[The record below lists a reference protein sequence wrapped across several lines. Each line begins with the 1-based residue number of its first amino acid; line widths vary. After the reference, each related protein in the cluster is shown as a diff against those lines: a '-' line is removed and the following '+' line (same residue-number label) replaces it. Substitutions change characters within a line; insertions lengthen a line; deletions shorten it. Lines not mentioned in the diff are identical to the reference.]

1 MALALGLAWAGPVVA
16 PAFGSGRVSAAPPVG
31 AADPGGPETEAG
43 TAAAAA
49 PVTPVAPVDPSPA
62 ADPPGILTPATAAF
76 MAFAAI
82 GLAVVIRRGW
92 WRVSDAPEPARVFRA
107 ERSLMF
113 AAGML
118 VAGLVLGSLVYAAFA
133 GLPGG
138 PPDPST
144 LAGALLLGGP
154 VYAMQAA
161 IVTIWWT
168 GGRARAGQGPAPIA
182 AARSG
187 LVGLLV
193 LWPMVVTTTT
203 LVALAI
209 VWAGGEPPA
218 VIAHE
223 TLARIAADPW
233 RPAALATIVLV
244 TVLVPW
250 IEEAVYRG
258 MLQGGLVG
266 FGIARVIA
274 VPVVAAIFALRHLG
288 IAAPHAVAGLFVLGL
303 GLGILVER
311 TGRLAPAVV
320 LHAAFNAGNVLLA
333 VVSSPAP

>member
-1 MALALGLAWAGPVVA
+1 MGVAWAGPIVA
-16 PAFGSGRVSAAPPVG
+16 PASGSGRVSAAPPVG
-31 AADPGGPETEAG
+31 AVDPGV
-43 TAAAAA
+43 TAAGADAAVPMVPAVSADA
-49 PVTPVAPVDPSPA
+49 PA
-62 ADPPGILTPATAAF
+62 ILTPATALF
-76 MAFAAI
+76 MGLAAI
-82 GLAVVIRRGW
+82 GLAVVVRRRW
-92 WRVSDAPEPARVFRA
+92 WRVSDAPPPARVLRA

-118 VAGLVLGSLVYAAFA
+118 VAGLLLGSLVYAAFA
-133 GLPGG
+133 QLPGG
-138 PPDPST
+138 PPDPGT
-144 LAGALLLGGP
+144 LAGSLLLGGP
-154 VYAMQAA
+154 IYAMQAA
-161 IVTIWWT
+161 IVTIWWA
-168 GGRARAGQGPAPIA
+168 GGRARDGHGPAPLA
-182 AARSG
+182 STRSG

-203 LVALAI
+203 LVALAM
-209 VWAGGEPPA
+209 VWTGADPPA
-218 VIAHE
+218 AIAHD
-223 TLARIAADPW
+223 TLARIVADPW

-244 TVLVPW
+244 IVLVPW

-266 FGIARVIA
+266 FGIARVIV
-274 VPVVAAIFALRHLG
+274 VPLVAGIFALRHLG

-333 VVSSPAP
+333 LLLSPGD